1 MCRINSELK
10 TVVTEDASLSL
21 PSTLRNGDW
30 SLKAAFICF
39 TQYCQYLCSLP
50 KLYHQNFNYLCN
62 FPPKSRKKPVKLSAH
77 IQNREGNLLC
87 YNIISYQWSILLLGL
102 LSRTVWGGLG
112 VTSHAGTMKCLNID
126 SGSFFPSFTSGQ
138 GWTLTLCLLYLCS
151 ADLGSFP
158 VTIWAWRSFSDNIIT
173 KAKKGGNFLCV
184 CVCVFHPHPVLWNSY
199 FRVGVCTW
207 EKLTNL
213 THSTRT
219 RCHTPMTLKGIHFY
233 ICSLNAVLNY
243 FAIVL

>member
-1 MCRINSELK
+1 MKYPLARPFITHSVGRFRCY
-10 TVVTEDASLSL
+10 L
-21 PSTLRNGDW
+21 PRRNNEVFKYW
-30 SLKAAFICF
+30 LWLF
-39 TQYCQYLCSLP
+39 
-50 KLYHQNFNYLCN
+50 
-62 FPPKSRKKPVKLSAH
+62 
-77 IQNREGNLLC
+77 
-87 YNIISYQWSILLLGL
+87 
-102 LSRTVWGGLG
+102 
-112 VTSHAGTMKCLNID
+112 
-126 SGSFFPSFTSGQ
+126 FFPSFTSGQ

-173 KAKKGGNFLCV
+173 KAKKGGNFL